1 MAWSQNTF
9 PELCTKDVFDYDNC
23 RQCQWSLV
31 CAGGCPVV
39 NFGANGSAATSS
51 PYCKLF
57 KAVIPRLIEIKALQ
71 LIDAHFSLKEKKGE
85 KKGGKANG

>member
-1 MAWSQNTF
+1 
-9 PELCTKDVFDYDNC
+9 
-23 RQCQWSLV
+23 
-31 CAGGCPVV
+31 V

-71 LIDAHFSLKEKKGE
+71 LIDAHFFLKEKKGE